1 MSDNATAVRSFSK
14 RRSKLMLSSIHK
26 SCNLQNDCFEC
37 DGLGK
42 SHKNAYSSI
51 CQTLFSFPL
60 LKSMRC
66 TKTISRSGIHSR
78 PRGCT
83 SFGDD
88 LRSAA
93 SGDENAGREYQKS
106 LLTAHSVM
114 EMCCSCFINTKIN
127 DRDADCLLAITA
139 QCLKKTRT

>member
-1 MSDNATAVRSFSK
+1 MIVSNVMHWENVTKVHT
-14 RRSKLMLSSIHK
+14 LSSAKH
-26 SCNLQNDCFEC
+26 
-37 DGLGK
+37 
-42 SHKNAYSSI
+42 YSPP
-51 CQTLFSFPL
+51 PL

-78 PRGCT
+78 PRSRI

-88 LRSAA
+88 QRSAA

-127 DRDADCLLAITA
+127 D
-139 QCLKKTRT
+139 